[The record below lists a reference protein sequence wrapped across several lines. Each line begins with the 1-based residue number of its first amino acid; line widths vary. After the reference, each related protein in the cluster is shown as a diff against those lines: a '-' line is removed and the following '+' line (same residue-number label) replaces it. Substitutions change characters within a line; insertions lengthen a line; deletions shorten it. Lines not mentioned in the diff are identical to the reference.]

1 MSQKLVQTQAL
12 AQTQN
17 ILPQQLM
24 MVHLLELP
32 LSLLEE
38 RVKNELVDNAALE
51 EGRGED
57 EQAETKDEDAFEDS
71 ENDMAEYAES
81 FTEGA
86 DKDALADYR
95 DIDDVPDY
103 LLRQTSAASTKRE
116 EIPLTEGVSFY
127 QQLEEQIM
135 ERSLTDRQRELIEY
149 IIGSLD
155 DGGLLRKKLW
165 TLVDELALY
174 QGIETTEDEL
184 LEMLYVLQDFE
195 PRGIGARSMEEC
207 LLLQLNS
214 PDYTS
219 EFKEA
224 EIKIISKSFEDF
236 THKRWDKIKKRL
248 QLSDDDFEHI
258 LSDLKRLN
266 PRPGSALTEDTGAD
280 GIAVIPDFYAEQS
293 DEGDIEVGINCGEVP
308 TLHVSRAFI
317 DSMEQYSKNRK
328 AMGKAEKDALVYTKG
343 KIDAARGFISAIEQ
357 RQNTLLAVIKAI
369 VEIQQKYFEEG
380 DVAALKPMK
389 LQDVA
394 QRTQLDISTVSRACN
409 GKYVQTVFGILPMKF
424 FFNEKIVSADGSEHS
439 TMKIKERIKSY
450 IETEDKKIP
459 LSDDA
464 MAELLKKEGFPV
476 ARRTV
481 AKYREQMGLPV
492 ARLRR

>member
-1 MSQKLVQTQAL
+1 
-12 AQTQN
+12 
-17 ILPQQLM
+17 M

-57 EQAETKDEDAFEDS
+57 EPLEAKDEDNFDNT
-71 ENDMAEYAES
+71 ENDDADYGAD
-81 FTEGA
+81 FPEGA

-95 DIDDVPDY
+95 DMDDVPDY
-103 LLRQTSAASTKRE
+103 LLRQTSAASAKKE
-116 EIPLTEGVSFY
+116 ELPITESVSFY

-135 ERSLTDRQRELIEY
+135 ERSLSDRQRTLLEY

-174 QGIETTEDEL
+174 QDIETTEEEL
-184 LEMLYVLQDFE
+184 EEMLSVLQDFE

-207 LLLQLNS
+207 LLLQLTS
-214 PDYTS
+214 PDYNS
-219 EFKEA
+219 QFKEA
-224 EIKIISKSFEDF
+224 EIKIISKNFEDF

-266 PRPGSALTEDTGAD
+266 PRPGSALTEDAGAD
-280 GIAVIPDFYAEQS
+280 GVAVIPDFYAEQN

-317 DSMEQYSKNRK
+317 DSMEQFSKSRK
-328 AMGKAEKDALVYTKG
+328 TMGKAEKDALVYTKG
-343 KIDAARGFISAIEQ
+343 KIDAAKGFISAIEQ
-357 RQNTLLAVIKAI
+357 RQNTLLSVIKTI
-369 VEIQQKYFEEG
+369 VEIQKAYFEEG
-380 DVAALKPMK
+380 DIAALKPMK

-394 QRTQLDISTVSRACN
+394 QRTQLDVSTVSRACN
-409 GKYVQTVFGILPMKF
+409 GKYVQTTFGILPMKF
-424 FFNEKIVSADGSEHS
+424 FFNEKIVSADGCEHS
-439 TMKIKERIKSY
+439 TMKIKERIKTY
-450 IETEDKKIP
+450 IETEDKKSP

-464 MAELLKKEGFPV
+464 VAERLKKEGFPV

-481 AKYREQMGLPV
+481 AKYREQLGLPV